1 MKKNQLFDKRFL
13 MTFFSVIAVLVIV
26 PIFIQRPFTVN
37 VLILCLIWS
46 IMGIGWNFIGGYTG
60 QVSNGHAL
68 YFAIGAYTGA
78 LLLKWFSITPWISM
92 WIGAA
97 VSALVAFVIGM
108 PLLRLS
114 GHYFAIATMAIVE
127 SARII
132 FLNWGL
138 IGGATGVSFLEKIM
152 SSFFTLQFVAKHPF
166 YYVCLIFFALMVLL
180 SKALENTR
188 FGFYCQAIKANP
200 ESAQSVGINTTNY
213 KSIAYMLSAAV
224 VSIGGALYAQYIQYI
239 DPMMLLPLSTSML
252 IVLVCVM
259 GGIGTVWGPVLGA
272 FLMTFINEYSRS
284 LFVHI
289 NGMNF
294 VVYGVLVILIVLFL
308 PKGLLSIRF
317 NKFYKKERK
326 SHD

>member
-1 MKKNQLFDKRFL
+1 
-13 MTFFSVIAVLVIV
+13 
-26 PIFIQRPFTVN
+26 
-37 VLILCLIWS
+37 
-46 IMGIGWNFIGGYTG
+46 
-60 QVSNGHAL
+60 
-68 YFAIGAYTGA
+68 
-78 LLLKWFSITPWISM
+78 
-92 WIGAA
+92 
-97 VSALVAFVIGM
+97 
-108 PLLRLS
+108 
-114 GHYFAIATMAIVE
+114 
-127 SARII
+127 
-132 FLNWGL
+132 
-138 IGGATGVSFLEKIM
+138 
-152 SSFFTLQFVAKHPF
+152 
-166 YYVCLIFFALMVLL
+166 MVLL

-289 NGMNF
+289 NGMKF